1 MLVRIGDIGR
11 HHGRPVDSLPGPE
24 VSMTRL
30 VTLLPLVA
38 LIPACV
44 APPPVQTPQDVSA
57 EIRVANA
64 AFVDAFTQVDAA
76 TVAALYT
83 PDAELLPPG
92 GDPVSGTD
100 AIRAFWQG
108 VMESGVASATL
119 TTIEAMGV
127 DSLAYEVG
135 RYALASA
142 DGAPID
148 QGKYIVIWHRTPD
161 GWRLYRDI
169 WNSTPAP

>member
-1 MLVRIGDIGR
+1 MA
-11 HHGRPVDSLPGPE
+11 
-24 VSMTRL
+24 RL
-30 VTLLPLVA
+30 ATLFPLVA
-38 LIPACV
+38 LIAACA

-57 EIRVANA
+57 EIRAAND
-64 AFVDAFTQVDAA
+64 AFVNAFMQGDAP

-92 GDPVSGTD
+92 SDVVSGTD
-100 AIRAFWQG
+100 AIQAFWQA

-119 TTIEAMGV
+119 TTVEALGV

-135 RYALASA
+135 RYALAAA

-148 QGKYIVIWHRTPD
+148 QGKYIVIWHRTPE
-161 GWRLYRDI
+161 GWRLHRDI
-169 WNSTPAP
+169 WNSSLAP

>member
-1 MLVRIGDIGR
+1 MA
-11 HHGRPVDSLPGPE
+11 RP
-24 VSMTRL
+24 TAF
-30 VTLLPLVA
+30 LPLLA
-38 LIPACV
+38 LAAACA

-57 EIRVANA
+57 EIRAANA
-64 AFVDAFTQVDAA
+64 AFVDAFVQVDAA

-92 GDPVSGTD
+92 SDVVSGTD
-100 AIRAFWQG
+100 AIRAFWQA

-135 RYALASA
+135 RYALAGA

-148 QGKYIVIWHRTPD
+148 QGKYVVIWHRTPD
-161 GWRLYRDI
+161 GWRLHRDI